1 MVERERILF
10 IKDERV
16 AEARELSTAAG
27 RRRSGKVLLE
37 GGEVLRWAL
46 DTGVRIEHVFVSDKP
61 GFTESLDIITSLE
74 AKGIPVLLAT
84 EGILKK
90 ITDTNYLVPVVG
102 VGNLPV
108 QDKETAKYG
117 DFVLLFD
124 HVSDHGNI
132 GTIVRTAGGFGI
144 KTIFTTDAETDLFY
158 RKTVDASR
166 GRVFGMRLARFGSAA
181 EATAELKRLGYQIVA
196 TSPRAASLQSEAK
209 LEKKPLAL
217 VIGNETDGISE
228 ELMNLADTTVQIP
241 MSGGVESL
249 NVGVAAGISVYELK
263 LKLVI
268 AMLVKY
274 IRSTLGREV
283 NVASKTIQMALDA
296 QLQKICPFGS
306 AQIILMMIMK
316 CDGTMTLEQAGK
328 DTAMFGEELEALL
341 KPLLEGGYISKDSD
355 GSRFEVTEKGG
366 QLLGNLWQVIETAE
380 DMILSG
386 FDPEEKE
393 KLFGYLK
400 RIQDNCVAMT
410 GRK

>member
-1 MVERERILF
+1 MERERITS

-16 AEARELSTAAG
+16 TEARELSSAAG

-37 GGEVLRWAL
+37 GEEVLRWAL
-46 DTGVRIEHVFVSDKP
+46 DAGVRIEHIFVLDKP
-61 GFTESLDIITSLE
+61 GFIESLKILPSLE

-90 ITDTNYLVPVVG
+90 ITDTNYLMPIVG
-102 VGNLPV
+102 VGKLPAG
-108 QDKETAKYG
+108 DKETARYG
-117 DFVLLFD
+117 DFVLLLD
-124 HVSDHGNI
+124 GVSDHGNI
-132 GTIVRTAGGFGI
+132 GTIVRTAGGFGV

-166 GRVFGMRLARFGSAA
+166 GRVFGMRLVRFRSPA
-181 EATAELKRLGYQIVA
+181 EAAAELKNLGYQIVA
-196 TSPRAASLQSEAK
+196 TSPHAVSLQSETK
-209 LEKKPLAL
+209 LERKPLAL
-217 VIGNETDGISE
+217 VIGNEADGISE

-241 MSGGVESL
+241 MSSGVESL

-306 AQIILMMIMK
+306 TQIILMMIMK

-341 KPLLEGGYISKDSD
+341 KPLLEGGHIRRE
-355 GSRFEVTEKGG
+355 GEGGRFEVTEKGET
-366 QLLGNLWQVIETAE
+366 LLGNLWPVIETAE

-386 FDPEEKE
+386 FEPEEKE
-393 KLFGYLK
+393 RLFGYLK
-400 RIQDNCVAMT
+400 RIQDNCVAMI